1 MKGNGREGKGKEGN
15 GREGREWKGME
26 GRGGKLCDKPKEHLH
41 TRVGK
46 KGY

>member
-1 MKGNGREGKGKEGN
+1 MKGNGREGKGKEGD
-15 GREGREWKGME
+15 GRERKGTE